1 MAGCVHPSNLP
12 PEVNSGL
19 SSLIRNSNTKHTST
33 IPLRIRTVLSLQ
45 APKLLHTPIHIT
57 KTAFPRKTLAIVLAL
72 TLPARMPTIPAI
84 TILRVQFS
92 QAPTSTFTISVL
104 QPATTSHL
112 RLTFLTFMT
121 LPSSLGSVLSRST
134 KSVPVRHIISL

>member
-19 SSLIRNSNTKHTST
+19 SSLIRNFNTKHTST

-45 APKLLHTPIHIT
+45 APKILHTPIHIT
-57 KTAFPRKTLAIVLAL
+57 KIAFLRLTLAILLEL
-72 TLPARMPTIPAI
+72 TPPARTPTTPAL

-104 QPATTSHL
+104 HSTTPSHL
-112 RLTFLTFMT
+112 RLTFLTFRT

-134 KSVPVRHIISL
+134 KSVPMRHIKSL